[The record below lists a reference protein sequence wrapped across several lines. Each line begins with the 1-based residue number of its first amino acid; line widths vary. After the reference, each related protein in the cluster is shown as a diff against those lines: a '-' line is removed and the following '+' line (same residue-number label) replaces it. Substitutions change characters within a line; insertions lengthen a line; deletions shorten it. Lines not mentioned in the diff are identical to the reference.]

1 MSQSAEVIQFNKNE
15 IAAFSEFRS
24 QLATLK
30 HDNSKAVFNYT
41 DPKGNKE
48 ARSHIYKLRQTKSA
62 VDKVRKEQKQE
73 SLDYGRRVDRQA
85 REISEEIEGMIEVH
99 EVPLREIEEK
109 EVARVAEIKFR
120 IEMMEAFELF
130 DAPILRANLIHC
142 IDQVR
147 DVVIDDSFEEFK
159 AEAAIVKDA
168 ALTKLNAL
176 LEAQTKAEAEQAELV
191 KLREQAAAQERK
203 DHEAKIAQQAREEAE
218 RASQQRAEQEKR
230 EREAEETRLK
240 LQAEKAERERLEA
253 DNRARQAEE
262 NAQRQIKEAAEAA
275 ERSRIQ
281 AEQNRK
287 DAEDRAERDRLAAI
301 ATEAAEQ
308 QRREADKKHK
318 AAINNAAVDAL
329 IAGGID
335 AKTSK
340 EVITLIAK
348 GGVTNVTIRY

>member
-73 SLDYGRRVDRQA
+73 SLDYGRRVDQQA
-85 REISEEIEGMIEVH
+85 REISEEIEGMIQVH
-99 EVPLREIEEK
+99 EEPLREIEVK
-109 EVARVAEIKFR
+109 EAARVAGIKER
-120 IEMMEAFELF
+120 IAAMEAY
-130 DAPILRANLIHC
+130 AH
-142 IDQVR
+142 IDEFTSG
-147 DVVIDDSFEEFK
+147 DVKALLAGVEAFAIDDSLQEFQ
-159 AEAAIVKDA
+159 AEAAIIKDGARA
-168 ALTKLNAL
+168 AIAKMIESSEKR
-176 LEAQTKAEAEQAELV
+176 EADQAELDR
-191 KLREQAAAQERK
+191 LRALAVEQQRK
-203 DHEAKIAQQAREEAE
+203 DHDAKIAQDARDQAQAE
-218 RASQQRAEQEKR
+218 SDMKAADEKR
-230 EREAEETRLK
+230 DRDASEARLK
-240 LQAEKAERERLEA
+240 LQAETADRNRLDAEK
-253 DNRARQAEE
+253 RAQDAVDRA
-262 NAQRQIKEAAEAA
+262 ASDIKEAAEANDRNIA
-275 ERSRIQ
+275 AIAQR
-281 AEQNRK
+281 ATD
-287 DAEDRAERDRLAAI
+287 DAARVERDRLAAI

-308 QRREADKKHK
+308 KRREADKKHK

>member
-73 SLDYGRRVDRQA
+73 SLDYGRRVDQQA
-85 REISEEIEGMIEVH
+85 REISEEIEGMIELH
-99 EVPLREIEEK
+99 EVPLREIEVK
-109 EVARVAEIKFR
+109 EAARVAGIKER
-120 IEMMEAFELF
+120 IAAMEAY
-130 DAPILRANLIHC
+130 AH
-142 IDQVR
+142 IDEFTSG
-147 DVVIDDSFEEFK
+147 DVKALLAGVEAFAIDDSLQEFQ
-159 AEAAIVKDA
+159 AEAAILKDHSITIIKQMIEA
-168 ALTKLNAL
+168 ATKR
-176 LEAQTKAEAEQAELV
+176 EADAAELV
-191 KLREQAAAQERK
+191 RLREQAAAQERK
-203 DHEAKIAQQAREEAE
+203 DHEARIAQQAREEAE

-275 ERSRIQ
+275 ETMRIE
-281 AEQNRK
+281 AEQRRK
-287 DAEDRAERDRLAAI
+287 DEDDRAERDRLAAI

-308 QRREADKKHK
+308 KRREADKKHK
-318 AAINNAAVDAL
+318 TNINNAALDAFV
-329 IAGGID
+329 AGGLSAEC
-335 AKTSK
+335 AKQA
-340 EVITLIAK
+340 VMLIAK
-348 GGVTNVTIRY
+348 NTIPSVKITY